1 MPWRLRGSVGAGG
14 EPERFVD
21 FARAPH
27 TVEQHCE
34 LSGHCDNGA
43 AIGPRSSSFQDA
55 PPKLLQVAVRAV
67 GHDVLTTFHEK
78 APEVAVTG
86 LADR

>member
-21 FARAPH
+21 FARAPQ
-27 TVEQHCE
+27 TVEQYCE
-34 LSGHCDNGA
+34 LSGHGDNGT

-55 PPKLLQVAVRAV
+55 LPKPLQVAVRAA
-67 GHDVLTTFHEK
+67 GHDVLSTFHEK

-86 LADR
+86 FADR